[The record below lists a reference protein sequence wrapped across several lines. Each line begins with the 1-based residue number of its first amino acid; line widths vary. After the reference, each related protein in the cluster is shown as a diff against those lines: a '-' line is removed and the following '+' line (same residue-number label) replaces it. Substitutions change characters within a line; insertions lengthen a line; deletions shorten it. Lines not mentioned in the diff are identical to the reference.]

1 MTKRVMFYCQ
11 HILGMGHLV
20 RSTEVV
26 RALAEEF
33 EVLFVLGGEIPL
45 GFRTPGDVQIVQLP
59 PIKSDSDFT
68 RLQACDA
75 TETLEDTK
83 QLRREMLL
91 GLFDAYQPDVLVTE
105 LFPFGR
111 KQFSFELI
119 PLLERAH
126 DMGCGGRT
134 MVVCSLRDVLVTR
147 KDQQQ
152 YEERVCGT
160 VNRYYDLIL
169 VHGDPGIQKLDETFH
184 RAADLLCPIRY
195 TGYVIQRQQE
205 NAEVAANALSKSAV
219 PTIVVSNGGG
229 QPTSGHDLLESCLRA
244 AEILQHVIPLQ
255 FQFYAGPFMDEQVYQ
270 RLLQLASGIPYVTF
284 ARFTPNLP
292 ACLRAADLSISMA
305 GYNTV
310 MDILSSGVR
319 ALVSPFVGGGDQ
331 EQTVR
336 ANKMADMGVL
346 RVLTKEELEP
356 SQLATVILEALQREP
371 VMVSFNDEGAANSSR
386 ILREQLTTWS
396 PPGSYYSV
404 EAETVTRA

>member
-20 RSTEVV
+20 RSTEIV
-26 RALAEEF
+26 RALAHDF
-33 EVLFVLGGEIPL
+33 EVLFVLGGEIPR
-45 GFRTPGDVQIVQLP
+45 GFRTPEDVQIVQLP
-59 PIKSDSDFT
+59 PIRSDSDFMQ
-68 RLQACDA
+68 LHACDA
-75 TETLEDTK
+75 AETLEDTK

-91 GLFDAYQPDVLVTE
+91 GAFDAHQPDILVTE

-126 DMGCGGRT
+126 AVTSGGRT

-147 KDQQQ
+147 KDQQE
-152 YEERVCGT
+152 YEERVCRT

-195 TGYVIQRQQE
+195 TGYVVQRQQE
-205 NAEVAANALSKSAV
+205 NAEAAANALSKSAV

-229 QPTSGHDLLESCLRA
+229 QPASGHDLLESCLRA
-244 AEILQHVIPLQ
+244 AEILQHVLPLQ
-255 FQFYAGPFMDEQVYQ
+255 FEFYAGPFMDEQVYQ
-270 RLLQLASGIPYVTF
+270 RLLHLASGIPYVTF

-292 ACLRAADLSISMA
+292 ACLRQADLSISMA

-346 RVLTKEELEP
+346 HVLTKEELEP
-356 SQLATVILEALQREP
+356 SRLASVILEALQRQP
-371 VMVSFNDEGAANSSR
+371 VLVPFSDQGAVNSSR
-386 ILREQLTTWS
+386 ILREQLATWS
-396 PPGSYYSV
+396 PPGSYDHV
-404 EAETVTRA
+404 EAETTARA